1 MSRVAR
7 HDMGQCAGCGASID
21 RGEAFVRVGTGSAHA
36 TCAPRV
42 AAQTVNASP
51 PAGLLFAL
59 DDAPL
64 ITPRQADEGRAR
76 VESEGESDTA
86 RYAGQLARVRDLM
99 SNGAHLSLTE
109 IATATGML
117 ETSASARLRDL
128 RKPQFGA
135 HVVTSRLR
143 PTGEREYQLILTRAG
158 VMNDEHENAA

>member
-1 MSRVAR
+1 
-7 HDMGQCAGCGASID
+7 MGQCAGCGASID
-21 RGEAFVRVGTGSAHA
+21 RGEVFVRVGTGSAHA

-51 PAGLLFAL
+51 PAGFLFAL
-59 DDAPL
+59 DDAQL
-64 ITPRQADEGRAR
+64 IAPRQADEGR
-76 VESEGESDTA
+76 VGSERESDTV

-143 PTGEREYQLILTRAG
+143 PDGEREYQLVLTRAG
-158 VMNDEHENAA
+158 VVSDEHENAA